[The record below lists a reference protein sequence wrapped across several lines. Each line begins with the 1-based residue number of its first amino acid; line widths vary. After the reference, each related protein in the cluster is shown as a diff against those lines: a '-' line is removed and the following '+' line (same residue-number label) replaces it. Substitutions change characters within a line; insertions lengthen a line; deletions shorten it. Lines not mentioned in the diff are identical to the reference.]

1 LVYCLETVCEQEKP
15 VEIELKNISV
25 MKCPTCHG
33 DCILPS
39 DKVLDEIFGK
49 YMACSACPP
58 DAGYNKSAPI
68 SEKFNSNSGK
78 CSKCGK
84 RHLDFVIGN
93 VLTILKKKGLFPN
106 DATLKD
112 VGTPLIAF
120 SFKLPYPPRLDT
132 KSLVLIMDSVTQDI
146 ADEIIIQVPEVKGVV
161 KRIGNQSQSIG
172 ILDTTSSPHTYEL
185 LAGCDMRCDIV
196 SSSFG
201 ELCVYKNQSKIHIE
215 FNNTKIAKIEEL
227 FFKGELENATIV
239 DGLCGPGTLGMLC
252 ILAGARKVIF
262 NDAWLPALENTILNL
277 KANSSLL
284 GIKVDFEKAD
294 HHNLIGDEPVL
305 LASAKGTAQVLVYHS
320 DIRKLDM
327 AVKDSDICLID
338 AFPAVDPSNFMV
350 ACKDFSKKTIII

>member
-1 LVYCLETVCEQEKP
+1 
-15 VEIELKNISV
+15 
-25 MKCPTCHG
+25 MKCTTCQG
-33 DCILPS
+33 DCILPAE
-39 DKVLDEIFGK
+39 KVLDEIFAK
-49 YMACSACPP
+49 YMACSACPADP
-58 DAGYNKSAPI
+58 GYNKSTPI
-68 SEKFNSNSGK
+68 SEKLNSHSGK
-78 CSKCGK
+78 CPKCGK

-93 VLTILKKKGLFPN
+93 VLTILKEKGFFPR

-120 SFKLPYPPRLDT
+120 GFKLPYPPRLDT
-132 KSLVLIMDSVTQDI
+132 KSLVLIMDSVNREI
-146 ADEIIIQVPEVKGVV
+146 ADEIMVEVPEVKGVV
-161 KRIGNQSQSIG
+161 KRVGNQSQSIG

-185 LAGCDMRCDIV
+185 LSGCDMRCDVV

-215 FNNTKIAKIEEL
+215 FNNTKIKKMEEL
-227 FFKGELENATIV
+227 FFKGELENAAIV

-284 GIKVDFEKAD
+284 GIKINFEMVD
-294 HHNLIGDEPVL
+294 HHTLIGDEPVL
-305 LASAKGTAQVLVYHS
+305 LASAKGTVQVLVYHG

-327 AVKDSDICLID
+327 VVKDSDICLID
-338 AFPAVDPSNFMV
+338 TFPAVDPSRFM
-350 ACKDFSKKTIII
+350 ATCKDFSKKTIII